1 MEDKLKAI
9 DNFFENLSSSE
20 FEQIAM
26 DCGMLKIKPLSHFC
40 LEFGVD

>member
-1 MEDKLKAI
+1 MENKLKAI

-20 FEQIAM
+20 FEQMAM
-26 DCGMLKIKPLSHFC
+26 DCGMLEINPLSHFC